1 MKKLLAMFLSVCMIA
16 ALAACGQS
24 AAAPA
29 PAASSGPKAPESV
42 PAENGIPKEGHLKC
56 GIVLDWMGASA
67 FVEAINNIQQ
77 AAAEMDVELI
87 TWDCNLSAEACVQ
100 GIENFIAADVDMIYV
115 QNWTGYDTIRDVC
128 NKALEKGITIVAYD
142 NFVDGSVYTLMADME
157 GIGYTLGDAA
167 VQCFEKLDSAP
178 TDTIVVICATG
189 TEYSVT
195 RTNLAL
201 ERIKEKLPEA
211 NVVVFDV
218 VSYGGSGNTA
228 GVAIGEAL
236 ISGYDDVRAVL
247 ATDSANTA
255 LGVYEAYKA
264 AGITDG
270 VGVIT
275 NDGSLEEL
283 RAIAEGGTFYA
294 TVDLGLVTLMTDL
307 FERGINYIRTG
318 EIVEAEKL
326 VYFNSD
332 IVTLENLADYYDVE
346 KGERVLK

>member
-1 MKKLLAMFLSVCMIA
+1 
-16 ALAACGQS
+16 
-24 AAAPA
+24 
-29 PAASSGPKAPESV
+29 
-42 PAENGIPKEGHLKC
+42 
-56 GIVLDWMGASA
+56 
-67 FVEAINNIQQ
+67 
-77 AAAEMDVELI
+77 MDVELI

-142 NFVDGSVYTLMADME
+142 NFVDGQRLHAD
-157 GIGYTLGDAA
+157 GRHGRDRIHAGDAA

-195 RTNLAL
+195 RTNLAI

-228 GVAIGEAL
+228 GVAIGER
-236 ISGYDDVRAVL
+236 S
-247 ATDSANTA
+247 SAGTTTCAPSSPPTA
-255 LGVYEAYKA
+255 PTRRWASMEAYKA